1 MTFVLVVV
9 GALGLA
15 VGSFLNVVIHR
26 VPRGESL
33 LRPASHCPQCTSPV
47 RPWHNV
53 PVVGWVV
60 LRGRCADCAT
70 PIGIRYPLV
79 ELGTAALF
87 VAVAARLIANAPA
100 AGSAGLRL
108 PASPP
113 LSAWLYLP
121 AWLYLA
127 AIAVA
132 LALIDLDVLRLPD
145 AIVLPSYVVAPV
157 LLLPGVIVERDWSAA
172 LRGVLAMAALWT
184 LYFLLSLYRGGMGP
198 GDVKLA
204 GVLGLYL
211 GWLGWPSVA
220 VGTLAAFVIGG
231 AAGLVLIAAGRAGRR
246 TALPFGPSMLAGA
259 LIALFA
265 AAPISDWY
273 STLLVP
279 A

>member
-1 MTFVLVVV
+1 MTFVLIVV
-9 GALGLA
+9 GVAGLA

-33 LRPASHCPQCTSPV
+33 LRPASHCPQCTAPV

-53 PVVGWVV
+53 PVLGWLL

-87 VAVAARLIANAPA
+87 VAVAMRCTGPAGRGGASDA
-100 AGSAGLRL
+100 AGPS
-108 PASPP
+108 
-113 LSAWLYLP
+113 WLQMP

-132 LALIDLDVLRLPD
+132 LALIDLDMLRLPN
-145 AIVLPSYVVAPV
+145 AIVLPSYVVAPLLFLPAV
-157 LLLPGVIVERDWSAA
+157 LVERDWAAA

-184 LYFLLSLYRGGMGP
+184 FYFLLSIVYPGGMGF

-211 GWLGWPSVA
+211 GWLGWSSVA
-220 VGTLAAFVIGG
+220 VGTLAAFVLGG
-231 AAGLVLIAAGRAGRR
+231 AAGLVLLAAGRAGRK

-259 LIALFA
+259 LLALFA
-265 AAPISDWY
+265 AAPITDWY
-273 STLLVP
+273 TNLLVP

>member
-9 GALGLA
+9 GVLGLA
-15 VGSFLNVVIHR
+15 VGSFLNVVVHR

-33 LRPASHCPQCTSPV
+33 VRPASHCPQCTAPI
-47 RPWHNV
+47 RPRHNV
-53 PVVGWVV
+53 PVAGWLL
-60 LRGRCADCAT
+60 LRGRCADCSAR
-70 PIGIRYPLV
+70 ISVRYPLV

-87 VAVAARLIANAPA
+87 IAVAARF
-100 AGSAGLRL
+100 G
-108 PASPP
+108 
-113 LSAWLYLP
+113 LSASLP

-132 LALIDLDVLRLPD
+132 LALIDLDVLRLPN
-145 AIVLPSYVVAPV
+145 AIVLPSYLVAPLLFGPAVVA
-157 LLLPGVIVERDWSAA
+157 GRDWSAA
-172 LRGVLAMAALWT
+172 LRGLLAMAALWT
-184 LYFLLSLYRGGMGP
+184 FYFVLSLVYPGGMGF

-211 GWLGWPSVA
+211 GWLGWSSVA
-220 VGTLAAFVIGG
+220 VGTLAAFLLGGVIGL
-231 AAGLVLIAAGRAGRR
+231 ALLATGRAGRR

-265 AAPISDWY
+265 AAPITAWY
-273 STLLVP
+273 TSLLSP